1 MLFAGLRLEVRRFFG
16 TIMLMLGDRG
26 YSRADR
32 KQMIRN
38 SGLIEKCRDYDSA
51 TYVLHYNVE
60 DWCDYMVNG
69 NKWPRTAEERKRYS
83 CWH

>member
-16 TIMLMLGDRG
+16 TIMLILGDRG
-26 YSRADR
+26 YSP
-32 KQMIRN
+32 
-38 SGLIEKCRDYDSA
+38 

-69 NKWPRTAEERKRYS
+69 NKWPRTAEERQRYS

>member
-16 TIMLMLGDRG
+16 TIMLILGDRG

-38 SGLIEKCRDYDSA
+38 SGLIEKCRVRHLKLKSLLRQWLFCCMKKA
-51 TYVLHYNVE
+51 
-60 DWCDYMVNG
+60 
-69 NKWPRTAEERKRYS
+69 
-83 CWH
+83 